1 MRTIAMP
8 IGMAIGVV
16 CCYPIAAF
24 DEWSGGISTPF
35 FIFSMLFCTFCRV
48 DIREMRLS
56 WLHFWLMLAQIGG
69 SLALYFALLPF
80 GDIVAQG
87 GMICALAP
95 MAMGAVV
102 IAGMLGAN
110 INTMATHSLLC
121 NIITAF
127 VAPPIIS
134 MAGNG
139 TCTVAEILAR
149 VAPLLISPFIVSQ
162 LCRWLMPKVAG
173 WFAHHALISFYIWL
187 LSLVVIMG
195 KTTCFI
201 IESGVEHIYVEVA
214 LAAVA
219 LVICIVQFWVGHR
232 LGERYGDRAGGGQAL
247 GQKNTLLAVW
257 LSQAFLHPLACV
269 APTAY
274 IVWQNL
280 VNSYQI
286 YKKK

>member
-1 MRTIAMP
+1 MRTAAMP
-8 IGMAIGVV
+8 LGMAAGAL
-16 CCYPIAAF
+16 CCYPITAF
-24 DEWSGGISTPF
+24 DEWSGGLSTPF

-48 DIREMRLS
+48 NIRDMRPQ
-56 WLHFWLMLAQIGG
+56 WLHLWLMVAQIVG
-69 SLALYFALLPF
+69 SIAIYLLLRPL
-80 GDIVAQG
+80 GDTVAQG

-110 INTMATHSLLC
+110 VTTMATHSLVC

-139 TCTVAEILAR
+139 TCTITEILMR
-149 VAPLLISPFIVSQ
+149 VAPLLVTPFIFSQ
-162 LCRWLMPKVAG
+162 LCRWLTPKVAG
-173 WFAHHALISFYIWL
+173 WFGNHAMISFYIWL
-187 LSLVVIMG
+187 LSLVVIVG

-201 IESGVEHIYVEVA
+201 IESGTEHLYTEIL
-214 LAAVA
+214 LAVVA
-219 LVICIVQFWVGHR
+219 LVICLAQFRLGHW
-232 LGERYGDRAGGGQAL
+232 LGERYGDKAAGGQAL
-247 GQKNTLLAVW
+247 GQKNTVLAIW
-257 LSQAFLHPLACV
+257 LAQAFLNPLACV

-274 IVWQNL
+274 IIWQNI

-286 YKKK
+286 YKKR